1 MGGVRVVV
9 LCLLC
14 LCLMGGMV
22 YAPWP
27 MPYGWH
33 GLCAMAYALWV
44 AWSMRHGLCLMGGM
58 FYAPWPMPYG
68 WHGPCAPLCLCLMGA
83 MVRMRHGLCLM
94 GAIVLIGL
102 FSIKCL
108 FK

>member
-44 AWSMRHGLCLMGGM
+44 ACSMRHGLCLMGGM
-58 FYAPWPMPYG
+58 VPVLPCAYALWAPWSV
-68 WHGPCAPLCLCLMGA
+68 CAMAFALWAP
-83 MVRMRHGLCLM
+83 
-94 GAIVLIGL
+94 
-102 FSIKCL
+102 
-108 FK
+108 

>member
-27 MPYGWH
+27 MPYGWCACSSVVPMPY
-33 GLCAMAYALWV
+33 GVRVVLC
-44 AWSMRHGLCLMGGM
+44 LCLMGGM
-58 FYAPWPMPYG
+58 VYAPWPMPYG
-68 WHGPCAPLCLCLMGA
+68 
-83 MVRMRHGLCLM
+83 RHGTSSHWT
-94 GAIVLIGL
+94 V
-102 FSIKCL
+102 FN
-108 FK
+108 